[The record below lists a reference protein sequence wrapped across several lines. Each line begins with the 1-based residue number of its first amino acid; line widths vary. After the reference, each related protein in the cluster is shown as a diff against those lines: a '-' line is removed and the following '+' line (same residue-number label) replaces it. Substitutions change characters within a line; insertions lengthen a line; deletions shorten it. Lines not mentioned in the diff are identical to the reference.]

1 MILRCRPPFYGLQS
15 RCGPRWL
22 PPHAAAVPLLLC
34 YLALAVDAEAQQ
46 PTVTLDVS
54 PATVMESAGGADI
67 NVTASLSSA
76 RGASTTVTLSLEGDA
91 RPGGPGVGD
100 YTVAPQT
107 PVITIPVGHTEGSVN
122 LVVSPV
128 DDTYWEQDEEVVV
141 AGDAPGLEVTGA
153 AFVIEDDEYQP
164 ELQLAF
170 NDGLLQVR
178 PGGSETDTLVLR
190 LTGDA
195 TFEDPETVTITA
207 CPTRSDLYTSSPSF
221 PLTVTLPAGATNVES
236 APVTFTAASVVPRL
250 TSCRVRAEFDDFPS
264 IAARVGFIIH
274 SSQRLISI
282 TQATFDPGAI
292 RAGAGAVSVTLT
304 MRISPAQAEDLD
316 VEVSSTSSDVPTFAL
331 SFPAGT
337 TRATATSIVHARSAA
352 GSAYYSRPANTDEY
366 LFSGVVDSL
375 YFYSDRLFVRTVQ
388 SNQASG
394 QGHDF
399 LLEGDSFN
407 VSIRLNQPVRSAI
420 PPTLVLTLDSGR
432 TSEFPCHFQG
442 RSLECRYRVKRGDR
456 DEDKLVGLDRGALNF
471 GGQSLRSPYDADIV
485 YTAPVVPAAP
495 IQLPI
500 PRRVVGGT
508 DEIHLLLSLES
519 LQEGVGPTDVVVTAT
534 RSGTYGDATAPRD
547 IAVALVVVDGT
558 TSPGDYSVSGTQTIT
573 IRRGQVS
580 GTTTLTVT
588 AVDDYAKETRVE
600 EVRIEGGTAPEVVY
614 GASMNI
620 IDAPSIVLTA
630 SPVRL
635 AEEGGARPVTVTAAL
650 GDSSDSV
657 RPRAIPVAL
666 TWSGTAGSGDY
677 AVVGERVTIPAN
689 ARSGSATVTITP
701 ADDRLLEGDETIVLR
716 GSTPGLLVEGTTL
729 TLADDEEVPAVELAV
744 SRDRIS
750 EDDGTLTVTVS
761 ATLDPEVAMAHD
773 VTTVD
778 LELMGNATPGTDYTR
793 AWSPSPPRIS
803 IPVNQTEGSNTVALT
818 LTPRQDRIAEGDE
831 TIVVEGTAITE
842 SRSLV
847 VKVATIT
854 LQDDDVRGVVVEPP
868 RLVIDEGS
876 SDAYTLRLTAQPTR
890 DVNISVAVPA
900 DAPVTVTPVL
910 LTFTQDNWAAAQTV
924 TVAVRDDDDAV
935 MHDDVEL
942 THTVGGADYGGRVT
956 AAPVTVTPRETT
968 VPEVTIAAG
977 AAEEGAGLVTFRV
990 TLDVESSSEVRV
1002 SWATAGAT
1010 ATAGADYT
1018 ESSGSV
1024 IFRPGAQQR
1033 IIVVPIADDELDEE
1047 DETFTVT
1054 LSAAQHAGL
1063 GDDEATGTIRD
1074 DDAAPELVVSA
1085 PAAVATEGTDTGAA
1099 FRVTLSAASGR
1110 TVTVGYGT
1118 VDGTAAAPG
1127 DFTAPAANA
1136 RLTFEPG
1143 DTEETITI
1151 PVIDDELDEDEE
1163 TFEVR
1168 LAGAAG
1174 ATVRT
1179 AAAAGRIADDDE
1191 PPAVGVADARAAE
1204 DAGPLGFVVTLSAAS
1219 GRTVKVGYATEDG
1232 TAKEPGD
1239 YAETAGTLTFAA
1251 GQTRRTVAVALVDDT
1266 LDETDETLRLTL
1278 SGPSNAGLAG
1288 GVTSLTATGT
1298 IADDDDPPAVGMAG
1312 ARAPEDVGTLGF
1324 LVTLSAASSRAVTVA
1339 YATADDTAEAGEDYT
1354 ATRGILTFAAGVTK
1368 RTIGVPV
1375 IDDEED
1381 EEHEWEAFE
1390 LTLTNPVNAVLD
1402 EDDSSGGGTMLTV
1415 AGWIG
1420 DDDDPAV
1427 AVKFGA
1433 AAYTATEGGTPATVT
1448 VRVDVDPE
1456 REVKIPLQAAHERGA
1471 TAADYAGLPA
1481 EVVFA
1486 AGGALY
1492 RTFTLTAVD
1501 DAVDDGDERVVL
1513 DFGTLPAGVTGGDPD
1528 ETTVTLADDEERGV
1542 AASVAVLSVDEAAST
1557 SYTVVLTSEPTADV
1571 TVQVTG
1577 TDGTDLTAPSEGL
1590 LLTFTAGDW
1599 DMAQT
1604 VTVTAADDPDVVAD
1618 PVVEL
1623 EHAVSG
1629 GDYEANAVT
1638 GPTVKVTIV
1647 ENDTATVNVTD
1658 VTVAEDGGQA
1668 EFTVTLSE
1676 ESSASVTL
1684 SYATSDG
1691 TAEQPDDYTPASG
1704 ALTFTA
1710 PATALT
1716 VAVAVVDDTV
1726 DEAERETFELTL
1738 SDVAQAGFAGGGTT
1752 LAATGTITDDDDPAV
1767 AVKFG
1772 AAAYTAAEGGGPVTV
1787 TVSLDKDPER
1797 ELAIALSATH
1807 GSGAVAADYSGVP
1820 PEVRFTAGGTLS
1832 QMFAVTAVDDA
1843 VDEADETVT
1852 LGFQTLPARVTAG
1865 SPDEAVVTL
1874 TDDDMRGVTVS
1885 ERELTIAEGDSGS
1898 YTVVLD
1904 SEPTAAVTVTIGG
1917 ATDTPLTLAPPEQ
1930 VLSFTAGDWEMKQTV
1945 RVTAAADADA
1955 VVPPAV
1961 TLTHAVA
1968 GGDYGSEAARSVTVR
1983 VTERTVPV
1991 LTLSP
1996 TAASVAE
2003 SVGGSGQPLTVTLSV
2018 ASSETVTVAYA
2029 TADGT
2034 AAAGADYTAA
2044 AGRLS
2049 FAPAGSLTQT
2059 ISVPILNDALDEDD
2073 ETFTAKLSS
2082 PAKATLG
2089 SAAAAAVTIT
2099 DDDALPK
2106 VSVQSGFLIADEDD
2120 GSIQVGVR
2128 LSAASGRG
2136 VEVSYATADLPAT
2149 GNLLEATAG
2158 EDYGAVRGTLQFAAG
2173 TTERSFTVQIT
2184 DDTLNEQVYEE
2195 FSVGL
2200 SDPVNAELG
2209 GFVNQ
2214 VRINDD
2220 DDEPVLTLSPAPAAT
2235 VAEGGVVTFTARLS
2249 AANGLPVNLRYVT
2262 TDGTAAA
2269 AEDYTGTGTGTESGT
2284 LRIAPG
2290 ETSRTFQVSTTDD
2303 ALDEDAE
2310 TFMVRIRPSNAAFN
2324 AQLGSADRTTV
2335 TITDNDDP
2343 PGIGAADVAAREDGG
2358 SLAFMVALDAASAK
2372 TVTVAY
2378 EVAAGTAT
2386 AGDDYTAVPDATL
2399 TFAARTT
2406 TRTVSVA
2413 LIDDEVHEPDE
2424 TLTLK
2429 LSGPTNATV
2438 ADAAA
2443 TGTIRE
2449 DEAVPLV
2456 ALGLDPAAIEESGG
2470 ISVVTASLSGTS
2482 SQRVTVTV
2490 TAAAGTGAVAGDFG
2504 QTGTTLMIEPG
2515 STASVGTVRLTAVDN
2530 DVDSPDKTV
2539 TVTGT
2544 VTGGNGVAAPAARN
2558 LTIVDDEATPAVT
2571 LELSDDSIS
2580 EDGGRSVVTAK
2591 LSGKSSQAVTVE
2603 VEAAAGTGAA
2613 AGDFTQSGTTLSIA
2627 AEAKTSSG
2635 LVTIAAVDNSL
2646 ESADKTVRVT
2656 GTATGGNGVATPAAK
2671 TLTIVD
2677 DEELTASVTAGAAT
2691 VIEGRRAS
2699 FPVTVTGGTST
2710 APVEVSYEVGGTATA
2725 GSDYTAPAERLTIG
2739 TGVASGTIAIA
2750 TLDDA
2755 ILDRGETLI
2764 VTLSAGSTATRAVAV
2779 AAQAAET
2786 EILDQGTV
2794 TVAVASDG
2802 AVSEG
2807 SASKFT
2813 VTLSGAVAKPVA
2825 VGWTTA
2831 DGTAVAGSDY
2841 TAVTGGA
2848 LTVTAGARTGTLSV
2862 ATRQDTLAEADETF
2876 TVTVALRSPPAGVLP
2891 GTNKAEATISDDE
2904 ELEVSVI
2911 AAAETVVESNPATFT
2926 VAVDGGTST
2935 APVEV
2940 TYTVGGTATAGSDY
2954 TAPSRRLTIGT
2965 GESSGTITIATL
2977 ADAILDRDETLIVT
2991 LSGASTAK
2999 GSATVDGTAAQTE
3012 IEDQGMV
3019 TVAVASAGAVTEG
3032 SSSTFTVTLSGAVS
3046 KPVAVTVSTADG
3058 TAAAGDDYTA
3068 VSALALTVAATTT
3081 AKTFTVTTLTD
3092 TLAEGDETFTV
3103 TLSGADLPEGV
3114 TVGTATATATIEDDE
3129 ELEASVSADE
3139 ATVEEGDEATFE
3151 VEVTGGTSTAAVVV
3165 SYTVG
3170 GTATAGSDYTA
3181 PLGTLTLAAED
3192 AIGTITIA
3200 TRTDAI
3206 LDRDETLEVT
3216 LTGASTAKGSA
3227 TVARTAE
3234 KTTAETK
3241 ITDDGTVTVS
3251 VASDGAA
3258 TEGSGA
3264 AFTVSLTGAVSK
3276 RWR

>member
-1 MILRCRPPFYGLQS
+1 M
-15 RCGPRWL
+15 
-22 PPHAAAVPLLLC
+22 
-34 YLALAVDAEAQQ
+34 
-46 PTVTLDVS
+46 
-54 PATVMESAGGADI
+54 
-67 NVTASLSSA
+67 
-76 RGASTTVTLSLEGDA
+76 
-91 RPGGPGVGD
+91 
-100 YTVAPQT
+100 
-107 PVITIPVGHTEGSVN
+107 
-122 LVVSPV
+122 
-128 DDTYWEQDEEVVV
+128 
-141 AGDAPGLEVTGA
+141 
-153 AFVIEDDEYQP
+153 
-164 ELQLAF
+164 
-170 NDGLLQVR
+170 
-178 PGGSETDTLVLR
+178 
-190 LTGDA
+190 
-195 TFEDPETVTITA
+195 
-207 CPTRSDLYTSSPSF
+207 
-221 PLTVTLPAGATNVES
+221 
-236 APVTFTAASVVPRL
+236 
-250 TSCRVRAEFDDFPS
+250 
-264 IAARVGFIIH
+264 
-274 SSQRLISI
+274 
-282 TQATFDPGAI
+282 
-292 RAGAGAVSVTLT
+292 
-304 MRISPAQAEDLD
+304 
-316 VEVSSTSSDVPTFAL
+316 
-331 SFPAGT
+331 
-337 TRATATSIVHARSAA
+337 
-352 GSAYYSRPANTDEY
+352 
-366 LFSGVVDSL
+366 
-375 YFYSDRLFVRTVQ
+375 
-388 SNQASG
+388 
-394 QGHDF
+394 
-399 LLEGDSFN
+399 
-407 VSIRLNQPVRSAI
+407 
-420 PPTLVLTLDSGR
+420 
-432 TSEFPCHFQG
+432 
-442 RSLECRYRVKRGDR
+442 
-456 DEDKLVGLDRGALNF
+456 
-471 GGQSLRSPYDADIV
+471 
-485 YTAPVVPAAP
+485 
-495 IQLPI
+495 
-500 PRRVVGGT
+500 
-508 DEIHLLLSLES
+508 
-519 LQEGVGPTDVVVTAT
+519 
-534 RSGTYGDATAPRD
+534 
-547 IAVALVVVDGT
+547 
-558 TSPGDYSVSGTQTIT
+558 
-573 IRRGQVS
+573 
-580 GTTTLTVT
+580 
-588 AVDDYAKETRVE
+588 
-600 EVRIEGGTAPEVVY
+600 
-614 GASMNI
+614 
-620 IDAPSIVLTA
+620 
-630 SPVRL
+630 
-635 AEEGGARPVTVTAAL
+635 
-650 GDSSDSV
+650 
-657 RPRAIPVAL
+657 
-666 TWSGTAGSGDY
+666 
-677 AVVGERVTIPAN
+677 
-689 ARSGSATVTITP
+689 
-701 ADDRLLEGDETIVLR
+701 
-716 GSTPGLLVEGTTL
+716 
-729 TLADDEEVPAVELAV
+729 
-744 SRDRIS
+744 
-750 EDDGTLTVTVS
+750 
-761 ATLDPEVAMAHD
+761 
-773 VTTVD
+773 
-778 LELMGNATPGTDYTR
+778 
-793 AWSPSPPRIS
+793 
-803 IPVNQTEGSNTVALT
+803 
-818 LTPRQDRIAEGDE
+818 
-831 TIVVEGTAITE
+831 
-842 SRSLV
+842 
-847 VKVATIT
+847 
-854 LQDDDVRGVVVEPP
+854 
-868 RLVIDEGS
+868 
-876 SDAYTLRLTAQPTR
+876 
-890 DVNISVAVPA
+890 
-900 DAPVTVTPVL
+900 
-910 LTFTQDNWAAAQTV
+910 
-924 TVAVRDDDDAV
+924 
-935 MHDDVEL
+935 
-942 THTVGGADYGGRVT
+942 
-956 AAPVTVTPRETT
+956 
-968 VPEVTIAAG
+968 
-977 AAEEGAGLVTFRV
+977 
-990 TLDVESSSEVRV
+990 
-1002 SWATAGAT
+1002 
-1010 ATAGADYT
+1010 
-1018 ESSGSV
+1018 
-1024 IFRPGAQQR
+1024 
-1033 IIVVPIADDELDEE
+1033 
-1047 DETFTVT
+1047 
-1054 LSAAQHAGL
+1054 
-1063 GDDEATGTIRD
+1063 
-1074 DDAAPELVVSA
+1074 SA
-1085 PAAVATEGTDTGAA
+1085 PAATTTEGTDTGAA

-1219 GRTVKVGYATEDG
+1219 GRTVKVGYATADG

-1797 ELAIALSATH
+1797 DLAIALNATH

-1874 TDDDMRGVTVS
+1874 TDDDTRGVTVS
-1885 ERELTIAEGDSGS
+1885 EQELTIAEGNSGS

-1930 VLSFTAGDWEMKQTV
+1930 VLTFTAGDWETEQTV
-1945 RVTAAADADA
+1945 QVTAAADTDA
-1955 VVPPAV
+1955 VVPPGV

-1968 GGDYGSEAARSVTVR
+1968 GGDYGSETARSVTVR

-2003 SVGGSGQPLTVTLSV
+2003 SVGGNGQPLTVTLSV

-2034 AAAGADYTAA
+2034 AAAGDDYTAA

-2049 FAPAGSLTQT
+2049 FAPGGSLTQT

-2089 SAAAAAVTIT
+2089 SAAAAVTIT

-2262 TDGTAAA
+2262 ADGTAAA

-2310 TFMVRIRPSNAAFN
+2310 TFVVRIRPSNAAFN

-2343 PGIGAADVAAREDGG
+2343 PGIGAADVAEREDGG

-2515 STASVGTVRLTAVDN
+2515 STASVGTVRMTAVDN

-2591 LSGKSSQAVTVE
+2591 LSGTSSQAVTVE
-2603 VEAAAGTGAA
+2603 VEAEAGTGAA

-2656 GTATGGNGVATPAAK
+2656 GTATGGNGVAAPAAK

-2725 GSDYTAPAERLTIG
+2725 GSDYTAPAGTLTL
-2739 TGVASGTIAIA
+2739 AARALSGTIAIA

-3068 VSALALTVAATTT
+3068 VSAQALTVAATTT

-3165 SYTVG
+3165 SYDGGRHGDGGQRLHGAVG
-3170 GTATAGSDYTA
+3170 DADAGGGGCHRD
-3181 PLGTLTLAAED
+3181 D
-3192 AIGTITIA
+3192 H
-3200 TRTDAI
+3200 
-3206 LDRDETLEVT
+3206 DRD
-3216 LTGASTAKGSA
+3216 A
-3227 TVARTAE
+3227 
-3234 KTTAETK
+3234 
-3241 ITDDGTVTVS
+3241 DGR
-3251 VASDGAA
+3251 D
-3258 TEGSGA
+3258 SGPRRDA
-3264 AFTVSLTGAVSK
+3264 
-3276 RWR
+3276 